1 MYYLK
6 TYVTLEYLFE
16 VRLGVLH
23 HDVDGRLVCHILWR
37 TYLYQF
43 HHARMFQLPK

>member
-1 MYYLK
+1 MDYLE

-16 VRLGVLH
+16 VGLGVLH
-23 HDVDGRLVCHILWR
+23 DDVDRRLVFHVLWR

-43 HHARMFQLPK
+43 DHARMFQLSK